1 MADFLNDEIAEF
13 DRKTL
18 YGAAVGGF
26 LGGLFIGAGLE
37 THFESFALDT
47 QICLSFFIEYSIL
60 FGI

>member
-47 QICLSFFIEYSIL
+47 QICSNFLMIL
-60 FGI
+60 